1 MGRGDARTK
10 RGKITRGSHGK
21 SRPKLIKLKTLQKN
35 EAKAAAPVAA

>member
-21 SRPKLIKLKTLQKN
+21 SRPKLQKLSTVLKKQ
-35 EAKAAAPVAA
+35 KAAAASA

>member
-21 SRPKLIKLKTLQKN
+21 SRPKLEKLKTIMKKQ
-35 EAKAAAPVAA
+35 AAAAN